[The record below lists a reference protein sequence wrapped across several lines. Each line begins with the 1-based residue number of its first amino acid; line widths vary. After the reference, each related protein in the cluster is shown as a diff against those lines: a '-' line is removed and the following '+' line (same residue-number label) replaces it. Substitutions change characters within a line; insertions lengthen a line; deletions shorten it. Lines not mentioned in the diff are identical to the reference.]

1 MKILAVY
8 YHGRK
13 GKALDLGRLTF
24 FEGKGQFEYSVEAI
38 ASNIA
43 LSPYN
48 LVLRKGLIQAP
59 SDPFHGIHGLFN
71 DSLPDG
77 WGLYIMD
84 KAFKAQGVDLSSL
97 TPIDRLAFVG
107 DRAMGALSFQPD
119 EGQKYLTTNVGKI
132 DIDALA
138 QEAVET
144 YAGELDGVIDRLADV
159 GSPSGGARPKALL
172 GIKDDHAISGTRS
185 LPEDYSHWLIK
196 FPAGKTPDKRSE
208 GSIEYL
214 FAEMAREAG
223 IEFPETR
230 LISGKDDNHYFM
242 VKRFDRDVHNARR
255 HIHTL
260 AGLLNLDFR
269 VSIVGYKELLK
280 VSSELTGSHKET
292 SQLFRRMLFN
302 IVSGNRDDHSK
313 NFSFMI
319 NSQEE
324 WVNSP
329 AYDIT
334 YNHGM
339 NGEHTMDINGKGKNF
354 SLSDVNALAKLFS
367 ISPKAVSSMI
377 SDISDSLSCWAKEAQ
392 HHSIPKQQITEIS
405 KHINTHGKLLR
416 PQPPSGNHGLTGA
429 K

>member
-1 MKILAVY
+1 MKILAVS
-8 YHGRK
+8 YHGR
-13 GKALDLGRLTF
+13 GGEALNLGRLTF
-24 FEGKGQFEYSVEAI
+24 YEGKGQFEYSDEAI
-38 ASNIA
+38 ANNIV
-43 LSPYN
+43 LSPYH
-48 LVLRKGLIQAP
+48 LGLRKGLIQAP
-59 SDPFHGIHGLFN
+59 SGPFLGLHGLFN

-84 KAFKAQGVDLSSL
+84 KAFKAQGIDVSSV

-107 DRAMGALSFQPD
+107 NRAMGALSFEPD
-119 EGQKYLTTNVGKI
+119 EGQKYLTTDLGKV

-138 QEAVET
+138 EESVET
-144 YAGELDGVIDRLADV
+144 YTGELDGVIDKLADV

-172 GIKDDHAISGTRS
+172 GIRGDHAISGTFL
-185 LPEDYSHWLIK
+185 LPKDYSHWLIK

-214 FAEMAREAG
+214 YSEMARKAG
-223 IEFPETR
+223 IEFPEAR
-230 LISGKDDNHYFM
+230 LIPGKDDNHYFM
-242 VKRFDRDVHNARR
+242 VKRFDRDIHNTRR
-255 HIHTL
+255 HMHTL

-269 VSIVGYKELLK
+269 VNMVGYKELLK
-280 VSSELTGSHKET
+280 VCSDLTGSHKET

-302 IVSGNRDDHSK
+302 IMSGNRDDHSK

-319 NSQEE
+319 NAQEE

-329 AYDIT
+329 AYDIV

-405 KHINTHGKLLR
+405 KYIDTHGKLLK
-416 PQPPSGNHGLTGA
+416 PQPPSGNHGFTRP